1 MMKMSLL
8 ALFATS
14 TVAIPLARAGQNA
27 APAPGAVRY
36 VVAPDGNEARYRVRE
51 QLLHHDLPNDAVG
64 KTAVIT
70 GGVTVASNGAVD
82 TAASKIT
89 IDVTSL
95 KSDQER
101 RDGYVAHRTLET
113 SQYPNVEF
121 SPTSVAGAKLP
132 LTSAEQSFDVA
143 GNLTVHGVTRP
154 TVWHVKAKSSGADIT
169 GSGWTKFTFADV
181 QLAQPHL
188 PMLLSVADTITL
200 EYDFHLVRQ
209 P

>member
-1 MMKMSLL
+1 MIKMSLL

-14 TVAIPLARAGQNA
+14 TVALPMARAGTKTA
-27 APAPGAVRY
+27 GAPGVVRY
-36 VVAPDGNEARYRVRE
+36 AVAPDGNEARYRVRE
-51 QLLHHDLPNDAVG
+51 QLMHHDLPNDAVG
-64 KTAVIT
+64 KTTVIT
-70 GGVTVASNGAVD
+70 GSVVIAASGAVD

-101 RDGYVAHRTLET
+101 RDGYVRHRTLET
-113 SQYPNVEF
+113 EQYPTVVF
-121 SPTSVAGAKLP
+121 VPTSVAGAKLP
-132 LTSAEQSFDVA
+132 LSSTEQSFDVA

-154 TVWHVKAKSSGADIT
+154 TVWHAKAKSSGNDIT
-169 GSGWTKFTFADV
+169 GSGWTQFTFADA
-181 QLAQPHL
+181 QLAQPRL
-188 PMLLSVADTITL
+188 PVLLSVADTIRL

>member
-1 MMKMSLL
+1 MIKMSLL

-14 TVAIPLARAGQNA
+14 TAAIPAARFEAHGKA
-27 APAPGAVRY
+27 APSAVRY
-36 VVAPDGNEARYRVRE
+36 VVATDGNEARYRVRE

-64 KTAVIT
+64 KTTVIT
-70 GGVTVASNGAVD
+70 GGVIIAADGAVD

-101 RDGYVAHRTLET
+101 RDGYVQHRTLET
-113 SQYPNVEF
+113 EQYPTVVF
-121 SPTSVAGAKLP
+121 VPTSVTGAKLP
-132 LTSAEQSFDVA
+132 LSGTEQSFDVA

-154 TVWHVKAKSSGADIT
+154 SVWHAKAKSSGNDIT
-169 GSGWTKFTFADV
+169 GSGWTQFTFADA
-181 QLAQPHL
+181 QLAQPRL
-188 PMLLSVADTITL
+188 PMLLSVADTIRL